1 MANDP
6 QLIETSGSDGRQ
18 SSEASHA
25 VGYGRPPRHTRF
37 KPGQCGNPKGRPKR
51 QRNVRTVVEGVLGE
65 RITIREGNRT
75 RSLTK
80 FDAMVLTMMNAA
92 LKGDAKAQA
101 SVIALL
107 RSVGMTDEA
116 PEASHSE
123 PLTADDAAVIADY
136 LRRHSAALA
145 PAEPPRGNEQ
155 ATVGT
160 PPPDAGAA
168 S

>member
-1 MANDP
+1 MYSHDR
-6 QLIETSGSDGRQ
+6 GRDA
-18 SSEASHA
+18 ASAH
-25 VGYGRPPRHTRF
+25 GRL
-37 KPGQCGNPKGRPKR
+37 KW
-51 QRNVRTVVEGVLGE
+51 GE
-65 RITIREGNRT
+65 QIVHLNRT